1 MYISDA
7 LSRAYLEES
16 EKKECDK
23 ADMICVLSITTE
35 KYSEI
40 QRATRKELE
49 TLMST
54 IQTGWPYTK
63 NDSPFEVRQY
73 FDLRDQLSVL
83 DSILYKGSRTGIPP
97 SMQHL
102 ILRFVS
108 YIRRVIKKFVD

>member
-7 LSRAYLEES
+7 LSRAYLEAIEEEES
-16 EKKECDK
+16 DK
-23 ADMICVLSITTE
+23 ADMICMLSITPE

-54 IQTGWPYTK
+54 IQTGWPDTK

-73 FDLRDQLSVL
+73 FDSRDQLSVL
-83 DSILYKGSRTGIPP
+83 VHCVQRQSNSHPT
-97 SMQHL
+97 Q
-102 ILRFVS
+102 FA
-108 YIRRVIKKFVD
+108 